1 MLNIPMRFVLYCLAF
16 EESGMLE
23 SDEVSVVSFD
33 TVTLF
38 AEYYG

>member
-1 MLNIPMRFVLYCLAF
+1 MHNILMKFVLYCLAF

-33 TVTLF
+33 TVNFF